1 MSFVCI
7 ASAHVTGQDFPKM
20 LKDSV
25 VDPMKPIQIE
35 ERFFK
40 ALDVYECD

>member
-1 MSFVCI
+1 
-7 ASAHVTGQDFPKM
+7 M

-25 VDPMKPIQIE
+25 VDPMKPIRIE